1 MLLLLDLRYKD
12 KKNFRCYQ
20 MVHGIKKLFDNRT
33 PPPPLRGGV
42 VLSATAWAKL
52 LFFPFVFS
60 SFSESG
66 SASDLYK
73 QVSVLRHGLSMS
85 ILARAHYARKK
96 ASKYDFFNVLL

>member
-20 MVHGIKKLFDNRT
+20 MVHGIKSSPITAHPL
-33 PPPPLRGGV
+33 PPPRGCCLVRHRMGEA
-42 VLSATAWAKL
+42 SFFSL
-52 LFFPFVFS
+52 L
-60 SFSESG
+60 FSESR
-66 SASDLYK
+66 SASDLYE

-96 ASKYDFFNVLL
+96 ASKYDFFNVLRRLF